1 MRVFVYGYRPE
12 EEKYFSICKEE
23 YGLMLGTCTQRPKME
38 NADLAKG
45 YECIS
50 VLSTPMPAELIQRF
64 YENGVRFISTRTVGY
79 DHIDLEAA
87 KSIGMSIG
95 NATYASESVADY
107 TIMLILMTLRKMKL
121 IMKAAEVQD
130 YSFDGVQGRNLKGKT
145 LGVIGTGNIGQT
157 LIRHIAGFDC
167 RIIAYNRHPKKE
179 VEGLASYVDLDT
191 LYKESDIITLHLP
204 LSEEHYH
211 MINHE
216 SIQKMKD
223 GVVIINTSRGG
234 LIDNEA
240 LIEAVESGKVS
251 GAALDVVEG
260 ETGIFYNDR
269 KAAVLKQRHMAILNA
284 FPNVILS
291 PHMAFLTDDSNRD
304 MVTHSMQSCVAF
316 YKQESNPWMII
327 G

>member
-1 MRVFVYGYRPE
+1 MRVFIYGYRRE
-12 EEKYFSICKEE
+12 EEKYFSMCKDQYKMEFGICE
-23 YGLMLGTCTQRPKME
+23 QRPKLD
-38 NADLAKG
+38 NAHLAKG

-79 DHIDLEAA
+79 DHIDLKAA
-87 KSIGMSIG
+87 QDVGMSIG

-130 YSFDGVQGRNLKGKT
+130 YSFEGVQGRNLKGKT

-157 LIRHIAGFDC
+157 LIHHIAGFGC
-167 RIIAYNRHPKKE
+167 SIIAYNRHPKKE
-179 VEGLASYVDLDT
+179 LEGLVTYVDLDT

-204 LSEEHYH
+204 LTEEHYH
-211 MINHE
+211 MIDHNA
-216 SIQKMKD
+216 IQKMKH
-223 GVVIINTSRGG
+223 GVVLINTSRGG

-240 LIEAVESGKVS
+240 LIEAIEANKVS

-269 KAAVLKQRHMAILNA
+269 KAAILKQRHMAILNS

-304 MVTHSMQSCVAF
+304 MVVHSMQSCIAF
-316 YKQESNPWMII
+316 HEHKDNPWKIL
-327 G
+327 

>member
-1 MRVFVYGYRPE
+1 MRVFIYGYRKE
-12 EEKYFSICKEE
+12 EEPYFSICKEKYNLE
-23 YGLMLGTCTQRPKME
+23 LGICEKRPE
-38 NADLAKG
+38 LNNADLAKG

-50 VLSTPMPAELIQRF
+50 VLSTPMPAELIQKF

-79 DHIDLEAA
+79 DHIDLKAA
-87 KSIGMSIG
+87 QTVGMSIG
-95 NATYASESVADY
+95 NATYAPESVADY

-121 IMKAAEVQD
+121 IMKASEVQD
-130 YSFDGVQGRNLKGKT
+130 YSFEGVQGRNLKGKT

-157 LIRHIAGFDC
+157 LIRHISGFGC

-179 VEGLASYVDLDT
+179 MENLLTYVDLDT

-204 LSEEHYH
+204 LTEEHYH
-211 MINHE
+211 MIDHKA
-216 SIQKMKD
+216 IQKMKD
-223 GVVIINTSRGG
+223 GVVIVNTSRGG

-240 LIEAVESGKVS
+240 LIEAIESEKIS
-251 GAALDVVEG
+251 GVALDVVEG

-269 KAAVLKQRHMAILNA
+269 KASILKQHHMSILNA

-304 MVTHSMQSCVAF
+304 MVVHSMQSCVAF
-316 YKQESNPWMII
+316 LEHKDNPWQIL
-327 G
+327 